1 MDGNRETSSLF
12 DEQRPGSKYLEVGKI
27 PEERIVRISRKD
39 GTFETKAHKVP
50 CCHRSSKD
58 CKPKKPA
65 LKKHSSEK
73 KPSKKDSDLRK
84 TKSAKHSRK
93 TLSREKSESIQK
105 KKSPSVEKTK
115 SRQTGDLSDCKVIE
129 NFKGKVKTI
138 LNENFGLIEFC
149 LDLKY
154 PSFCLFDTFDLFVET
169 GLTAA
174 QSKLT
179 VGNVLSL
186 EMEVFLMSVLCR
198 PRCFKVIVYG
208 RSQDIKSG

>member
-1 MDGNRETSSLF
+1 MCLNEHCRLYF
-12 DEQRPGSKYLEVGKI
+12 LE
-27 PEERIVRISRKD
+27 
-39 GTFETKAHKVP
+39 
-50 CCHRSSKD
+50 
-58 CKPKKPA
+58 
-65 LKKHSSEK
+65 
-73 KPSKKDSDLRK
+73 DSDLRK

-198 PRCFKVIVYG
+198 SRAI
-208 RSQDIKSG
+208 IKSQFAIQMQLSVNHFVFSSFHRMSVPRSRVRAALRVSRAAAAAAAAA